1 MVILAAGLTPAWQQI
16 LSFDAVHLGE
26 VNRAEEVLGCASG
39 KVLNV
44 GSAVHHLGLPS
55 LTLCPVGGLTGR
67 QIQADFAQLQIPA
80 TWLDTA
86 TATRVCTTILDR
98 ATDRTTE
105 LVENS
110 APLSSVELDQFADA
124 FAAAARQAEIV
135 VLSGSLPHQT
145 PRDFYAQLMSQTSA
159 RVLLDARGPE
169 LQAALPHRPW
179 LVKPNREELAQTL
192 GRPLDTPDA
201 LVAGIRELLAAGAQ
215 HVVVSDGAGALYA
228 ADPGGVQ
235 VIPALKVRTV
245 NPIGCGDC
253 LAAGLAVAAF
263 EGRPWN
269 DVLAFGIATA
279 AENASRLLPAR
290 FPRAA
295 VEQRLLRLA

>member
-1 MVILAAGLTPAWQQI
+1 MILAAGLTPAWQQI
-16 LSFDAVHLGE
+16 LSFSALRLGE
-26 VNRAEEVLGCASG
+26 VNRAEEAVGCASG

-55 LTLCPVGGLTGR
+55 LTLCPVGGSTGHL
-67 QIQADFAQLQIPA
+67 IQADFAQLQIPA

-86 TATRVCTTILDR
+86 SPTRVCTTILDR
-98 ATDRTTE
+98 ATGRTTE

-110 APLSSVELDQFADA
+110 APLSSVELDQFAEA
-124 FAAAARQAEIV
+124 FAAAARQADIV
-135 VLSGSLPHQT
+135 VLSGSLPQHT
-145 PRDFYAQLMSQTSA
+145 PRDFYAKLMSQTSA

-169 LQAALPHRPW
+169 LQAALPCRPW
-179 LVKPNREELAQTL
+179 LIKPNREELAQTL

-201 LVAGIRELLAAGAQ
+201 LIAGIRELQAAGAR
-215 HVVVSDGAGALYA
+215 HVIVSDGVGALYA

-235 VIPALKVRTV
+235 VIPTLTVRTV

-253 LAAGLAVAAF
+253 LAAGLAVAAL

-269 DVLAFGIATA
+269 DVLAFGVAAA

-295 VEQRLLRLA
+295 VEQRLLRLT